1 LTVRLEASDLE
12 TVVSAARQPDSD
24 PICEKPTVS
33 WAAIAGGATSAVVSA
48 RLTKI
53 FFKAMRRFLFF
64 VEVGPFWYLDTV
76 FGIDRPEGHRVIGQ
90 ISTLVILYY
99 F

>member
-1 LTVRLEASDLE
+1 
-12 TVVSAARQPDSD
+12 
-24 PICEKPTVS
+24 
-33 WAAIAGGATSAVVSA
+33 
-48 RLTKI
+48 
-53 FFKAMRRFLFF
+53 
-64 VEVGPFWYLDTV
+64 LDTV